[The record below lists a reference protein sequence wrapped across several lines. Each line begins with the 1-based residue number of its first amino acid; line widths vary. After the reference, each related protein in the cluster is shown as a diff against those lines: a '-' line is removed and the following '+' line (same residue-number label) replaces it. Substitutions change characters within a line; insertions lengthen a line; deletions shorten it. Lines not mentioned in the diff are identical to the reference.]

1 MLAVIVVLFS
11 VEVERDAER
20 AKAQRRHG
28 KVRRGRER
36 RERDAHGRRE
46 RVMAHSL
53 AQSSTGC
60 STTRRG
66 RAPRAGRH
74 EPTAGAQ
81 HHRWLVDG
89 PDGSDPQ
96 TKLKLT

>member
-74 EPTAGAQ
+74 EPTAGAKHQ
-81 HHRWLVDG
+81 GDDVKVSVAPW
-89 PDGSDPQ
+89 PQ
-96 TKLKLT
+96 IRN